1 MLFVSPLENLNFS
14 NAYIRAVPYSIM
26 SNNEDHFY
34 SNLPVHKMPLH
45 QLLIQNR
52 LFEKVVAS
60 WYVIITDI
68 KSSTAAVNLGLHEN
82 VNLVATGSIVA
93 VLNIA
98 FKANIS
104 VPFFFG
110 GDGATF
116 IVPPGI
122 VDDVMK
128 SLLKYKDNTL
138 QNFNLELRTGIIP
151 VAEIYKEGHSLNI
164 CRFSS
169 AETFSIPIVL
179 GDGLAYAEQ
188 VIKGEHYLL
197 AGHDTASDEIDLS
210 GMQCRWDK
218 IEPPENSDEVV
229 TLIVIASETEQQA
242 SVFSKVIHHLDQI
255 YGSPEKRQPISVS
268 KLIFKTSFNS
278 LGKEMKHRLGK
289 IKFFELLK
297 SWFINIYGYIYFRT
311 ARGKKY
317 LKQLVEMS
325 DTLVIDGRINTVIT
339 GTAQQRLALQKEL
352 NQLEKDNKILYALYV
367 SGESIMS
374 CYVRDLEDDHIHF
387 VDGADGGYT
396 QAAGILK
403 QKIRDK
409 LGAD

>member
-1 MLFVSPLENLNFS
+1 MQNS
-14 NAYIRAVPYSIM
+14 
-26 SNNEDHFY
+26 EDHFY
-34 SNLPVHKMPLH
+34 SNLPIHKMPLH
-45 QLLIQNR
+45 QLLIKNQ

-60 WYVIITDI
+60 WCVIITDI
-68 KSSTAAVNLGLHEN
+68 KHSTVAVNSGQHEN
-82 VNLVATGSIVA
+82 VNLIATGSIVA

-116 IVPPGI
+116 IVPPSI

-128 SLLKYKDNTL
+128 SLLKYRDNTL
-138 QNFNLELRTGIIP
+138 QNFNLDLRTGIMP
-151 VAEIYKEGHSLNI
+151 VEEIYKQGYRLNI

-188 VIKGEHYLL
+188 IIKGENYLL
-197 AGHDTASDEIDLS
+197 GGHDTASDEIDLS

-229 TLIVIASETEQQA
+229 TLIVIASEIEQQA
-242 SVFSKVIHHLDQI
+242 IAFSKVIHHLDKI
-255 YGSPEKRQPISVS
+255 YGTPEKRQPISVS

-278 LGKEMKHRLGK
+278 LGKEMKHRIGK
-289 IKFFELLK
+289 IRLFELFK
-297 SWFINIYGYIYFRT
+297 SWLINIYGYIYFRT
-311 ARGKKY
+311 ERGKKY

-339 GTAQQRLALQKEL
+339 GTAQQRLILQKEL
-352 NQLEKDNKILYALYV
+352 NQLEKNNEILYALYV

-403 QKIRDK
+403 QKMRDK
-409 LGAD
+409 LNAK

>member
-1 MLFVSPLENLNFS
+1 MPNS
-14 NAYIRAVPYSIM
+14 
-26 SNNEDHFY
+26 EDHFY
-34 SNLPVHKMPLH
+34 SNLPIHKMPLH
-45 QLLIQNR
+45 QLLIQNQ

-60 WYVIITDI
+60 WCVIITDI
-68 KSSTAAVNLGLHEN
+68 KRSTAAVNSGLHEN
-82 VNLVATGSIVA
+82 VNLIATGSIVA

-110 GDGATF
+110 GDGASF
-116 IVPPGI
+116 IVPPSI

-138 QNFNLELRTGIIP
+138 RNFNLDLRTGIVP
-151 VAEIYKEGHSLNI
+151 VEEIYKQGYTLNI

-188 VIKGEHYLL
+188 IIKGENYLL
-197 AGHDTASDEIDLS
+197 TGHDTASNEIDLS

-229 TLIVIASETEQQA
+229 TLIVIALEITQQA
-242 SVFSKVIHHLDQI
+242 AVFGKVIHHLDQI
-255 YGSPEKRQPISVS
+255 YGTPEKRQPISVS

-278 LGKEMKHRLGK
+278 LGKEMKHRIGK
-289 IKFFELLK
+289 IKLFELIK
-297 SWFINIYGYIYFRT
+297 SWLINIYGYIYFRT
-311 ARGKKY
+311 ERGKKY

-339 GTAQQRLALQKEL
+339 GTAQQRLVLQKAL
-352 NQLEKDNKILYALYV
+352 NQLEENNEILYGLYV

-403 QKIRDK
+403 RKISDK
-409 LGAD
+409 LNAR

>member
-1 MLFVSPLENLNFS
+1 MQNS
-14 NAYIRAVPYSIM
+14 
-26 SNNEDHFY
+26 EDHFY
-34 SNLPVHKMPLH
+34 SNLPIHKMPLH
-45 QLLIQNR
+45 QLLIKNQ

-60 WYVIITDI
+60 WCVIITDI
-68 KSSTAAVNLGLHEN
+68 KHSTVAVNSGQHEN
-82 VNLVATGSIVA
+82 VNLIATGSIVA

-116 IVPPGI
+116 IVPPSI

-128 SLLKYKDNTL
+128 SLLKYRDNTL
-138 QNFNLELRTGIIP
+138 QNFNLDLRTGIMP
-151 VAEIYKEGHSLNI
+151 VEEIYKQGYRLNI

-179 GDGLAYAEQ
+179 GDGLAYAEEI
-188 VIKGEHYLL
+188 IKGENYLL
-197 AGHDTASDEIDLS
+197 GRNDTASDEIDLS

-229 TLIVIASETEQQA
+229 TLIVIASEIEQQA
-242 SVFSKVIHHLDQI
+242 IAFSKVIHHLDKI
-255 YGSPEKRQPISVS
+255 YGTPEKRQPISVS

-278 LGKEMKHRLGK
+278 LGKEMKHRIGK
-289 IKFFELLK
+289 IKLFELIK
-297 SWFINIYGYIYFRT
+297 SWLINIYGYIYFRT
-311 ARGKKY
+311 ERGKKY

-339 GTAQQRLALQKEL
+339 GTAQQRLILQKEL
-352 NQLEKDNKILYALYV
+352 NQLEKNNEILYALYV

-403 QKIRDK
+403 QKMRDK
-409 LGAD
+409 LNAK

>member
-1 MLFVSPLENLNFS
+1 MPDS
-14 NAYIRAVPYSIM
+14 
-26 SNNEDHFY
+26 EDHFY
-34 SNLPVHKMPLH
+34 SNLPIHKMPLH
-45 QLLIQNR
+45 QLLVKNQ
-52 LFEKVVAS
+52 LFKEVIAG
-60 WYVIITDI
+60 WCVIITDI
-68 KSSTAAVNLGLHEN
+68 KRSTAAVNSGLHEN
-82 VNLVATGSIVA
+82 VNLIATGSIVA

-116 IVPPGI
+116 IVPPSI

-128 SLLKYKDNTL
+128 SLLKYRENTL
-138 QNFNLELRTGIIP
+138 LNFNLDLRAGIIP
-151 VAEIYKEGHSLNI
+151 VAEIYKNGHTLKI

-179 GDGLAYAEQ
+179 GNGLAYAEQ
-188 VIKGEHYLL
+188 IIKGENYLL
-197 AGHDTASDEIDLS
+197 ADHKTASDEIDLS

-218 IEPPENSDEVV
+218 IAPPENSDEVV
-229 TLIVIASETEQQA
+229 TLVVIASEIAQQA
-242 SVFSKVIHHLDQI
+242 AVFSKVILHLDQI
-255 YGSPEKRQPISVS
+255 YGSPEKRQPISVP
-268 KLIFKTSFNS
+268 KLIFRTSFNS

-289 IKFFELLK
+289 IKFLELIK
-297 SWFINIYGYIYFRT
+297 SWFINVYGYIYFRT
-311 ARGKKY
+311 DRGKKY

-339 GTAQQRLALQKEL
+339 GTAKQRLALEQAL
-352 NQLEKDNKILYALYV
+352 NQLEKNNEILYAFYV
-367 SGESIMS
+367 SGESVMS

-409 LGAD
+409 FDVLR

>member
-1 MLFVSPLENLNFS
+1 MQNS
-14 NAYIRAVPYSIM
+14 
-26 SNNEDHFY
+26 EDHFY
-34 SNLPVHKMPLH
+34 SNLPIHKIPLY
-45 QLLIQNR
+45 QLLIQNQ

-60 WYVIITDI
+60 WCVIITDI
-68 KSSTAAVNLGLHEN
+68 KRSTAAVNSGLHEN
-82 VNLVATGSIVA
+82 VNLIATGSIVA

-110 GDGATF
+110 GDGASF
-116 IVPPGI
+116 IVPPSI

-138 QNFNLELRTGIIP
+138 RNFNLDLRTGIVP
-151 VAEIYKEGHSLNI
+151 VEEIYKQGHTLNI

-188 VIKGEHYLL
+188 IIKGENYLL
-197 AGHDTASDEIDLS
+197 TGHDTASNEIDLS

-218 IEPPENSDEVV
+218 IEPPESNDEVV
-229 TLIVIASETEQQA
+229 TLIVIAPEITQQA
-242 SVFSKVIHHLDQI
+242 AVFSKVIHHLDQI
-255 YGSPEKRQPISVS
+255 YGTPEKRQPISVS

-278 LGKEMKHRLGK
+278 LGKEMKHRIGK
-289 IKFFELLK
+289 IKLFELIK
-297 SWFINIYGYIYFRT
+297 SWLINIYGYIYFRT
-311 ARGKKY
+311 ERGRKY

-339 GTAQQRLALQKEL
+339 GTAQQRLILEKALD
-352 NQLEKDNKILYALYV
+352 QLEKNNEILYGLYV
-367 SGESIMS
+367 SDESIMS

-403 QKIRDK
+403 QKISDK
-409 LGAD
+409 LNAR

>member
-1 MLFVSPLENLNFS
+1 MRILGVLNLLMQNS
-14 NAYIRAVPYSIM
+14 
-26 SNNEDHFY
+26 EDHFY
-34 SNLPVHKMPLH
+34 SNLPIHKMPLH

-60 WYVIITDI
+60 WCVIITDI
-68 KSSTAAVNLGLHEN
+68 KRSTVAVNSGLHEN
-82 VNLVATGSIVA
+82 VNLIATGSIVA

-116 IVPPGI
+116 IVPPSI

-128 SLLKYKDNTL
+128 SLLKYKENTL
-138 QNFNLELRTGIIP
+138 KNFSLDLRIGIMP
-151 VAEIYKEGHSLNI
+151 VVEIYKQGHTLNI
-164 CRFSS
+164 CKFSS

-197 AGHDTASDEIDLS
+197 AGHDATFDEIDLS

-218 IEPPENSDEVV
+218 IAPPENSDEVV
-229 TLIVIASETEQQA
+229 TLIVIASAIAQQA
-242 SVFSKVIHHLDQI
+242 AVFSKVIYYLDQI
-255 YGSPEKRQPISVS
+255 YGSPEKRQPISVP
-268 KLIFKTSFNS
+268 KLIFRTSFNS

-289 IKFFELLK
+289 IKFLELIK
-297 SWFINIYGYIYFRT
+297 SWFINVYGYIYFRT
-311 ARGKKY
+311 DRGKKY

-325 DTLVIDGRINTVIT
+325 DTLVVDGRINTVIT
-339 GTAQQRLALQKEL
+339 GTAKQRLALEQAL
-352 NQLEKDNKILYALYV
+352 NQLEKNNEILYAFYV
-367 SGESIMS
+367 SGESVMS

-396 QAAGILK
+396 RAAGILK

-409 LGAD
+409 FNVV

>member
-1 MLFVSPLENLNFS
+1 MQHS
-14 NAYIRAVPYSIM
+14 
-26 SNNEDHFY
+26 EDHFY
-34 SNLPVHKMPLH
+34 SNLPIHKMPLH
-45 QLLIQNR
+45 KLLIQNR
-52 LFEKVVAS
+52 LFEKVLAS
-60 WYVIITDI
+60 WCVIITDI
-68 KSSTAAVNLGLHEN
+68 KRSTAAVNSGLHEN
-82 VNLVATGSIVA
+82 VNLIATGSIVA

-116 IVPPGI
+116 IVPPSI

-138 QNFNLELRTGIIP
+138 RNFNLDLRTGIMP
-151 VAEIYKEGHSLNI
+151 VKEIYKQGHSLKI
-164 CRFSS
+164 CRFNS

-188 VIKGEHYLL
+188 IIKGEHYRLTGHNT
-197 AGHDTASDEIDLS
+197 AGDEIDLS

-218 IEPPENSDEVV
+218 IEPPENGDEIV
-229 TLIVIASETEQQA
+229 TLIVIASEIEQQA
-242 SVFSKVIHHLDQI
+242 TVFSKVIHHLDQV

-278 LGKEMKHRLGK
+278 LGKEMKHRIGK
-289 IKFFELLK
+289 IKLFELIK
-297 SWFINIYGYIYFRT
+297 SWLINIYGYIYFRT
-311 ARGKKY
+311 ERGKKY

-339 GTAQQRLALQKEL
+339 GTAQQRLTLQNEL
-352 NQLEKDNKILYALYV
+352 DQLEKDDEILYALYV

-403 QKIRDK
+403 QKIRNK
-409 LGAD
+409 LTKAV

>member
-1 MLFVSPLENLNFS
+1 M
-14 NAYIRAVPYSIM
+14 NAYIRM
-26 SNNEDHFY
+26 SLNPVMQNSEDHFY
-34 SNLPVHKMPLH
+34 SNLPIHKMPLH
-45 QLLIQNR
+45 QLLIKNQ

-60 WYVIITDI
+60 WCVIITDI
-68 KSSTAAVNLGLHEN
+68 KRSTAAVNSGLHES
-82 VNLVATGSIVA
+82 VNLIATGSIVA

-116 IVPPGI
+116 IVPPSI
-122 VDDVMK
+122 VDEVMK

-138 QNFNLELRTGIIP
+138 RNFNLDLRTGIMP
-151 VAEIYKEGHSLNI
+151 VEEIYKQGYTLNI

-188 VIKGEHYLL
+188 IIKGENYLL
-197 AGHDTASDEIDLS
+197 TGHDTASDEIDLS

-242 SVFSKVIHHLDQI
+242 MAFSKVIHHLDQI
-255 YGSPEKRQPISVS
+255 YGTPEKRQPISVS

-278 LGKEMKHRLGK
+278 LGKEMKHRIGK
-289 IKFFELLK
+289 IKLFELIR

-311 ARGKKY
+311 ERGKKY

-339 GTAQQRLALQKEL
+339 GTAQQRLILQKEL
-352 NQLEKDNKILYALYV
+352 DQLEKNNEILYALYV

-403 QKIRDK
+403 KKIRDK
-409 LGAD
+409 LNAR

>member
-1 MLFVSPLENLNFS
+1 MPDT
-14 NAYIRAVPYSIM
+14 
-26 SNNEDHFY
+26 EDHFY
-34 SNLPVHKMPLH
+34 SNLPIHKMPLH
-45 QLLIQNR
+45 QLLVKNQ
-52 LFEKVVAS
+52 LFKEVVAS
-60 WYVIITDI
+60 WSVIITDI
-68 KSSTAAVNLGLHEN
+68 KRSTAAVNSGLHEN
-82 VNLVATGSIVA
+82 VNLIATGSIVA

-98 FKANIS
+98 YKANIS

-116 IVPPGI
+116 IVPPSI

-138 QNFNLELRTGIIP
+138 QNFNLELRAGIVP
-151 VAEIYKEGHSLNI
+151 VKQIYKQGHSLNI

-169 AETFSIPIVL
+169 AGTFSIPVIL

-188 VIKGEHYLL
+188 IIKGDDYLL
-197 AGHDTASDEIDLS
+197 AGHDPASDEIDLS

-218 IEPPENSDEVV
+218 IAPPENSDEVV
-229 TLIVIASETEQQA
+229 TLIVLASEIEKQA
-242 SVFSKVIHHLDQI
+242 VVFSKVIHHLDQI

-289 IKFFELLK
+289 IKFFELIK
-297 SWFINIYGYIYFRT
+297 SWCINIYGYIYFRT
-311 ARGKKY
+311 EQGKKY

-339 GTAQQRLALQKEL
+339 GTEKQRLALQKAL
-352 NQLEKDNKILYALYV
+352 DKLETDNEIVYALYV

-387 VDGADGGYT
+387 VDGSEGGYT
-396 QAAGILK
+396 QSAGILK
-403 QKIRDK
+403 QKIRSK
-409 LGAD
+409 LTKAG

>member
-1 MLFVSPLENLNFS
+1 M
-14 NAYIRAVPYSIM
+14 NAYIRM
-26 SNNEDHFY
+26 SLNPVMQNSEDHFY
-34 SNLPVHKMPLH
+34 SNLPIHKMPLH
-45 QLLIQNR
+45 QLLIKNQ

-60 WYVIITDI
+60 WCVIITDI
-68 KSSTAAVNLGLHEN
+68 KRSTAAVNSGLHES
-82 VNLVATGSIVA
+82 VNLIATGSIVA

-116 IVPPGI
+116 IVPPSI
-122 VDDVMK
+122 VDEVMK

-138 QNFNLELRTGIIP
+138 RNFNLDLRTGIMP
-151 VAEIYKEGHSLNI
+151 VEEIYKQGYTLNI

-188 VIKGEHYLL
+188 IIKGENYLL
-197 AGHDTASDEIDLS
+197 TGHDTASDEIDLS

-242 SVFSKVIHHLDQI
+242 MAFSKVIHHLDQI
-255 YGSPEKRQPISVS
+255 YGTPEKRQPISVS

-278 LGKEMKHRLGK
+278 LGKEMKHRIGK
-289 IKFFELLK
+289 IKLFELIR

-311 ARGKKY
+311 ERGKKY

-339 GTAQQRLALQKEL
+339 GTAQQRLILQKEL
-352 NQLEKDNKILYALYV
+352 DQLEKNNEILYALYV

-403 QKIRDK
+403 KKIRDK
-409 LGAD
+409 LNARR